1 MTAAVWP
8 KRPRRPAL
16 AAHVAGLTA
25 AIAGVGIAISGI
37 VEFIDGGPDAAVLL
51 VFGAML
57 SIIGAA
63 AWSSTTVPARIRR
76 ADVFFVVTAAW
87 VTLAVV
93 GAFPYLLTGTLTR
106 VDDALFE
113 AVSGFTTTGAT
124 VLRPVESQSA
134 GILLWRSITQWLGGM
149 GVIVLVVA
157 VLPTVSAGG
166 MELLDAESPG
176 PTGDRLRPKVR
187 ETAQRLWAV
196 YVGLTGATAL
206 GFAIAGMSA
215 FDAVSH
221 SFTTVSTGGF
231 STYNRSIAH
240 FESAAIEW
248 VAIVAM
254 FLAGGSFASYYRLLR
269 GRAGSLLRSV
279 EFRAYCALILG
290 TSTFVW
296 ISEADAMGHGHDGA
310 RGAMFSVV
318 SIVTTT
324 GYATVDFASWSE
336 AAQVMVLLLLPVGAM
351 AGSTA
356 GGVKLVRVLAVGSV
370 ARRELARQLHP
381 RLVRPVRVGAR
392 VLDETVTNR
401 VLGFLVLALAI
412 FGTGMFAVSLTGED
426 LVTAFSAS
434 ASAFGNVG
442 PGLGAVG
449 PTTDFL
455 ELSAPARGVLQAV
468 MLLGRLEI
476 YPVLL
481 ALFAIGGRVPIPRQ
495 PNMR

>member
-1 MTAAVWP
+1 
-8 KRPRRPAL
+8 
-16 AAHVAGLTA
+16 
-25 AIAGVGIAISGI
+25 
-37 VEFIDGGPDAAVLL
+37 
-51 VFGAML
+51 
-57 SIIGAA
+57 
-63 AWSSTTVPARIRR
+63 
-76 ADVFFVVTAAW
+76 
-87 VTLAVV
+87 
-93 GAFPYLLTGTLTR
+93 
-106 VDDALFE
+106 
-113 AVSGFTTTGAT
+113 
-124 VLRPVESQSA
+124 
-134 GILLWRSITQWLGGM
+134 
-149 GVIVLVVA
+149 
-157 VLPTVSAGG
+157 

-176 PTGDRLRPKVR
+176 PTGDRLTPKVR

-196 YVGLTGATAL
+196 YVGLTVATAV

-231 STYNRSIAH
+231 SNYNRSLAH

-248 VAIVAM
+248 VAIVGM

-269 GRAGSLLRSV
+269 GRAGPLLRSV
-279 EFRAYCALILG
+279 EFRAYCVVVVA
-290 TSTFVW
+290 TSGFFFF
-296 ISEADAMGHGHDGA
+296 SEADSMGYGHDGA

-324 GYATVDFASWSE
+324 GFATVDFASWSE
-336 AAQVMVLLLLPVGAM
+336 VAQVIVLLLLPVGAM

-381 RLVRPVRVGAR
+381 RVVRPVRVGAT
-392 VLDETVTNR
+392 VLDEMVTSR

-426 LVTAFSAS
+426 LVTSFSAS

-442 PGLGAVG
+442 PGLGDVG
-449 PTTDFL
+449 PTADFL

-481 ALFAIGGRVPIPRQ
+481 ALFAIAGRVPVPR
-495 PNMR
+495 RRR